1 MRSRTIAGL
10 YVCVTFGLSDAAYLR
25 AQTKPTVRTETTCRQ
40 SPLGTSVRCTSTES
54 EVRPYYGRGV
64 GGALLAGFA
73 GALEGWEKAGQEAEQ
88 KRRDAAMAQAQ
99 EEIAAASIAAATREA
114 ERSRMLEAAERERI
128 AAASRLFSRRANE
141 VRRAFAD
148 SLVLS
153 ERRYKAFSDSSSVI
167 LSDLFVA
174 DPSASSSRI
183 ADELRPILQLFQRQS
198 RAFEKTAADV
208 IGRVMRDKEPF
219 RSEAEVTEIL
229 REIGTLEDRPVWGIG
244 SGSLDYAVEAVLS
257 RHLAARSEN
266 EILCRAGADFCNQ
279 AMLSPRERV
288 LFLATLKK
296 RQSVDRARDA
306 EEKNR
311 QSVDRARD
319 AEESARL
326 AARERSRTARVQVLR
341 SSLFAAIDSQVP
353 LELKGK
359 PDWGPHQNALVMA
372 QVRSRAESVSVD
384 SLEKVNAKQIISQ
397 VLNAVASAREACV
410 SGQMCDRAVVSQP
423 IRLIA
428 DSIATRIRFV
438 RDSTRLAIEAA
449 EAPKRRHP
457 EAVRLPQVLSGVLA
471 VADTQLTFRTGI
483 SAGKLT
489 SGVHSK
495 LAKSRVSGTGV
506 NQVMLDWRFYNGGG
520 GDNENIEHVIV
531 LLDATSGAWESVR
544 IGTASVVKFAGLRK
558 TSLEC
563 VSAERIGS
571 MVTRSEG
578 NGQGRWTN
586 TEYRISEPDVP
597 WPVIA
602 LAAMLL
608 PPAVGSYA
616 MNSGGVVLQASANNV
631 KLVGKGQELFNF
643 DTENGQIKAHKRG
656 LFSTSSR
663 LFGSL
668 QKRDDDRFDGTWD
681 DDPLRSCIKP

>member
-1 MRSRTIAGL
+1 L
-10 YVCVTFGLSDAAYLR
+10 
-25 AQTKPTVRTETTCRQ
+25 
-40 SPLGTSVRCTSTES
+40 
-54 EVRPYYGRGV
+54 
-64 GGALLAGFA
+64 
-73 GALEGWEKAGQEAEQ
+73 EKAGQEAEQ
-88 KRRDAAMAQAQ
+88 NRRNAAMAQAQ

-128 AAASRLFSRRANE
+128 AAASRLFARRANE

-183 ADELRPILQLFQRQS
+183 ADELRPTLQLFQRQS

-219 RSEAEVTEIL
+219 RNEAEVTKIL
-229 REIGTLEDRPVWGIG
+229 KEIGALEDRPVWGIG
-244 SGSLDYAVEAVLS
+244 TGSLEYAVEAVLLW
-257 RHLAARSEN
+257 HLKVRSN
-266 EILCRAGADFCNQ
+266 NKIFCDAGADFCDQ

-296 RQSVDRARDA
+296 RQSIDRAR
-306 EEKNR
+306 E
-311 QSVDRARD
+311 
-319 AEESARL
+319 EESARL
-326 AARERSRTARVQVLR
+326 ASRVQVRR
-341 SSLFAAIDSQVP
+341 SVLWAAIDSQAQR
-353 LELKGK
+353 ELRGK
-359 PDWGPHQNALVMA
+359 PDWDAQQKALVM
-372 QVRSRAESVSVD
+372 VKLRSRAESVPAD
-384 SLEKVNAKQIISQ
+384 SFEKVNAKQMISE
-397 VLNAVASAREACV
+397 VLKAVASAREACV

-423 IRLIA
+423 IPLIA

-438 RDSTRLAIEAA
+438 RDSTRLAIEAT

-483 SAGKLT
+483 PAGKLT

-495 LAKSRVSGTGV
+495 LAKSRVSSTGT

-520 GDNENIEHVIV
+520 GDNESIEHVVV

-544 IGTASVVKFAGLRK
+544 IGTASVIKFAGLRK
-558 TSLEC
+558 TSLQC
-563 VSAERIGS
+563 VSDERIGS
-571 MVTRSEG
+571 MVTHSEG

-586 TEYRISEPDVP
+586 NEYRISEPNVP

-602 LAAMLL
+602 LAAMIL

-616 MNSGGVVLQASANNV
+616 MNSGGVVLQASTDNV

-668 QKRDDDRFDGTWD
+668 QKRGDDRFDGTWD